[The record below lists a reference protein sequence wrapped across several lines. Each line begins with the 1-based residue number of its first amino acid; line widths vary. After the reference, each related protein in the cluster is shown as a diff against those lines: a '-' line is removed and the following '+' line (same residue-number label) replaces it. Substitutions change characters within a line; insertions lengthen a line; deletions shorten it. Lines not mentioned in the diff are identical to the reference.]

1 MGRILVGRIYRRI
14 PPLFFLYMHICECC
28 MSLSFYM
35 SDVFIYVRPGVEKL
49 YFFIFVE
56 YLHKKRFDEIHF

>member
-1 MGRILVGRIYRRI
+1 MLHVSC
-14 PPLFFLYMHICECC
+14 FH
-28 MSLSFYM
+28 M

-56 YLHKKRFDEIHF
+56 YLHKKRFDEMHF